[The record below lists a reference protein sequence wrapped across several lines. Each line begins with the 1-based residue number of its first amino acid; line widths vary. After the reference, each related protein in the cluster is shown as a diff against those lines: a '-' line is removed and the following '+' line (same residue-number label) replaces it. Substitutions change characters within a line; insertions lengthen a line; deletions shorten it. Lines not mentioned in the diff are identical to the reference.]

1 MIEGYDKEFVLDCV
15 PVYTLKEI
23 LPLKPISDLKK
34 MCMFSDIRGLDEMS
48 KEELVLIAYKV
59 STNENE
65 FKNILLGMEENMWKF
80 LESLAS
86 EKYIEYNKP
95 FPDDFYNMLF
105 FGFVQ
110 IFHHEGNQYLVVPE
124 EIRKMYKSIVNEKFM
139 PQKKHLMNLDDYA
152 KASANFYRIISLKD
166 LAVVY
171 NAQNEDK
178 TDEKDIYYVLIDH
191 YFVGKG
197 YCLMKT
203 HIVNEEYEGV
213 EQSELDKFE
222 TETKDIPRFILDKYE
237 FLKYKDE
244 DYYEDTPQI
253 KDFRAYMNEV
263 CDDKESVKDFIEQL
277 IRMIKSEEDPK
288 TYFKLLEIYDINL
301 KYNQID
307 EFGKCILRIIK
318 NTRFWSKKGHTLDEI
333 SFIKRERS
341 NLKVIKGNNKEKRV
355 LKKKK

>member
-15 PVYTLKEI
+15 PVYTLNEI
-23 LPLKPISDLKK
+23 LPLKPASDLKK
-34 MCMFSDIRGLDEMS
+34 MCMFSNIHGLDEMS

-59 STNENE
+59 STNERE
-65 FKNILLGMEENMWKF
+65 FKNILLGMEKNMWDF

-86 EKYIEYNKP
+86 EQYIEYNKP
-95 FPDDFYNMLF
+95 FPEDFYNMLF

-110 IFHHEGNQYLVVPE
+110 IFHHEGNQYLVVPK
-124 EIRKMYKSIVNEKFM
+124 EIREMYESIVKGKFM
-139 PQKKHLMNLDDYA
+139 NEKKHLMNLDNYA

-166 LAVVY
+166 LADIY

-178 TDEKDIYYVLIDH
+178 TDEKDIYDVLIDH
-191 YFVGKG
+191 YFTGKG
-197 YCLMKT
+197 YCLMET

-213 EQSELDKFE
+213 DQSELEKFE
-222 TETKDIPRFILDKYE
+222 LQTKDTPRFTPDKDE
-237 FLKYKDE
+237 FLKYEDE

-253 KDFRAYMNEV
+253 EDFKAYMNEI
-263 CDDKESVKDFIEQL
+263 CEDKENVKHFIEQL
-277 IRMIKSEEDPK
+277 IRMIRNEEDPK

-301 KYNQID
+301 KYNEID
-307 EFGKCILRIIK
+307 EFGKYILRIIK

-333 SFIKRERS
+333 SFIKREKS
-341 NLKVIKGNNKEKRV
+341 NLKVIMGDNKEKRV